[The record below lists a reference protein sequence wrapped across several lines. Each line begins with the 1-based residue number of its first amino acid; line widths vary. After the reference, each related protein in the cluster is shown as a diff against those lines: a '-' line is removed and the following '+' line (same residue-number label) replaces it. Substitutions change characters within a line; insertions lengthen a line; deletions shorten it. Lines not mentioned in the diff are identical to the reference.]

1 MKYIM
6 NIIKIVE
13 LKSRFEIQ
21 QMIKPVYQNQL
32 FLKKS
37 FTLEISHSSFIRKS
51 RQGNGR
57 VSLRQFRNMWVMKS
71 EGLKV
76 DNDNNFYI
84 IIYFLKHERLTY
96 YWNEAFLSC
105 SHQESQHDY
114 SDQAKRNSH
123 KQQINCY

>member
-1 MKYIM
+1 MKYFM
-6 NIIKIVE
+6 NIIIIKIME
-13 LKSRFEIQ
+13 LKNRFEIQ
-21 QMIKPVYQNQL
+21 QMIKPVYRNQL

-57 VSLRQFRNMWVMKS
+57 VYLRQFRNMWVMKG

-84 IIYFLKHERLTY
+84 NNLFP
-96 YWNEAFLSC
+96 EA
-105 SHQESQHDY
+105 
-114 SDQAKRNSH
+114 
-123 KQQINCY
+123 